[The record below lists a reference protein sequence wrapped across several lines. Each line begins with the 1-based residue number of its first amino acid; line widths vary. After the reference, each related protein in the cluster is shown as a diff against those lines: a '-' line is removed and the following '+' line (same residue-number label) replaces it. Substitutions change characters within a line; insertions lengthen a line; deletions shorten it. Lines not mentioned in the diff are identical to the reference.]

1 MSYGRRNRKTTPPR
15 LQLRRP
21 RPYVEPRPRG
31 ERLAGHARLFWYSI
45 YAVLIVGGIVL
56 ILLARH

>member
-31 ERLAGHARLFWYSI
+31 ERLAGRARVFWYSL
-45 YAVLIVGGIVL
+45 YTVLIVGGLVL
-56 ILLARH
+56 ILLARR